1 MHWKKLV
8 NPSYIGA
15 YSLEENGEYKNKV
28 VTITKLEKLPVQGA
42 DGKVEDCVVA
52 SLKDEKP
59 FILNKTNLKTIEAVA
74 GTPDVDKWAGLR
86 IELTVKRV
94 RAFNE
99 TTDVLRIVPK
109 APALPVLDEKHPSFE
124 AIKKVVKDGTYTI
137 GAVKKKYA
145 MSAETEK
152 LLQS

>member
-28 VTITKLEKLPVQGA
+28 VTITKVEKLPVQGA
-42 DGKVEDCVVA
+42 DGKAEDCVVA
-52 SLKDEKP
+52 SLQDEKP

-74 GTPDVDKWAGLR
+74 GTPDVDKWVNLR
-86 IELTVKRV
+86 IELTVKKV
-94 RAFNE
+94 RAFGE
-99 TTDVLRIVPK
+99 TTDALRIVPS
-109 APALPVLDEKHPSFE
+109 APALPVLDADHPQFDK
-124 AIKKVVKDGTYTI
+124 IKEVIKSGSYTI
-137 GAVKKKYA
+137 ADVKKKYS
-145 MSAETEK
+145 MSNATEK

>member
-1 MHWKKLV
+1 MHWRKLT
-8 NPSYIGA
+8 NQNYLGS

-28 VTITKLEKLPVQGA
+28 VTITKVEKLPVQGA
-42 DGKVEDCVVA
+42 DGKAEDCVVA
-52 SLKDEKP
+52 SLQDEKP

-86 IELTVKRV
+86 IELTVKKV
-94 RAFNE
+94 RAFGE
-99 TTDVLRIVPK
+99 TTDALRIVPK
-109 APALPVLDEKHPSFE
+109 APALPVLDADHPSFE

-145 MSAETEK
+145 ISAETEK